1 MFKKTKNVWITILVA
16 IILITI
22 FQTYQSNIN
31 IKGDTIEKI
40 AKKEEISLN
49 VFIEKYKNN
58 DFSKLDLINDNK
70 LV

>member
-1 MFKKTKNVWITILVA
+1 MLKKTKNVWITILVA
-16 IILITI
+16 IIFITI

-31 IKGDTIEKI
+31 IKSNTTRIAEKQ
-40 AKKEEISLN
+40 EISLN